1 MKRDVFKEV
10 GGFSGK
16 QHVGDFEL
24 WHILGA
30 LHPMS
35 IMSAGP
41 GLWREHEDQQSN
53 DNRTDPLVPFKYFL
67 LGLEKVSEQSCP
79 LDETEQASL
88 VKKLERRLARTV
100 LYSFKRNSIKDTFRL
115 KKATGKTWVELVKDA
130 FA

>member
-1 MKRDVFKEV
+1 MKRDVFEEV

-24 WHILGA
+24 WHTLGS
-30 LHPMS
+30 LYPLS

-79 LDETEQASL
+79 LDENEQANL

-115 KKATGKTWVELVKDA
+115 KNATGKTWVELVRDA